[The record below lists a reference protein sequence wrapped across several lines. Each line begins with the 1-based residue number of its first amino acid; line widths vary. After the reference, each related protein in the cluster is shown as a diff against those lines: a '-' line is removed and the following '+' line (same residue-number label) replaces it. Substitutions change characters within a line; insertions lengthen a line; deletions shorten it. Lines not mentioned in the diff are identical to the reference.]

1 MCQILFMSETK
12 MNTSQKL
19 FWIDFSILARSKFK
33 VYKGISMPQFD
44 FFISG

>member
-1 MCQILFMSETK
+1 MCQVLFMSETK
-12 MNTSQKL
+12 MNTLQQF
-19 FWIDFSILARSKFK
+19 FWIDFWILARSKFE